1 MQLVSTSILVN
12 QPVRVSYV
20 GSQVQRDDVTRFLR
34 ELRAV
39 VNAAAR
45 RL

>member
-1 MQLVSTSILVN
+1 MCHPPAGRSQR
-12 QPVRVSYV
+12 PAGPPARA
-20 GSQVQRDDVTRFLR
+20 QVQRDDVARFLR

-45 RL
+45 RP